1 MQKYAGQ
8 TRRGGVVAFE
18 VGPDWIDVQFTS
30 GWVYRFSHQRPGPLR
45 VDHMKSLA
53 MSGQW
58 LSTFISRHVKNR
70 YESRRLGE

>member
-1 MQKYAGQ
+1 MLF
-8 TRRGGVVAFE
+8 RSRGGVVAFE

-30 GWVYRFSHQRPGPLR
+30 GWVYRFSHQRPGRLR

-53 MSGQW
+53 MSGQG